1 MPNAIAGNK
10 TAGHIRPQRERERE
24 RERESFRIKT
34 VLVNTTKNIM
44 QGEEKIPY

>member
-24 RERESFRIKT
+24 REREFWIKT
-34 VLVNTTKNIM
+34 VLVNTIKNIM